1 MLNPAV
7 INSLEEIAKELRKVL
22 EFDSEVILNPNHFK
36 ELSQKIQ
43 RDEHYKIIEDVA
55 HDGDSYMILDK
66 DDYFSFYIFGGKIDN
81 FYDLIEMYT
90 YAIILDKKK
99 LTLRELKHKVFT
111 FPRPYY
117 ESRESEYLMR
127 AFMIPAQTFKSMI
140 VKYESSP
147 GRCSVEKM
155 QNELN
160 NKYCYKRGQDL
171 HFWIP

>member
-7 INSLEEIAKELRKVL
+7 AYSLEEIAVELRRVL
-22 EFDSEVILNPNHFK
+22 ELDSEVILNPNNFN

-55 HDGDSYMILDK
+55 HDGDSYMVLDEDK
-66 DDYFSFYIFGGKIDN
+66 YFTFYLFGGKIDN

-90 YAIILDKKK
+90 YAIILDRKS
-99 LTLRELKHKVFT
+99 LTSRELKHKVFA
-111 FPRPYY
+111 FPRPYHD
-117 ESRESEYLMR
+117 SRESEYLMR
-127 AFMIPAQTFKSMI
+127 AFMIPAQAFKSKI